1 MNTTVKH
8 AGASPTEKH
17 SLSFFQLIP
26 IVGIQAPS
34 SCSLLNLMLSISRLT
49 PAPSGCQH
57 LTLLVFTAL
66 GASTA
71 FPTFTPAAPPQ
82 ISLPCHTI
90 CPLTFTK
97 RNSRFS
103 YDISIRSRFGL
114 ATLSFPFHPASAFIF
129 KGFVAMH
136 ALM

>member
-34 SCSLLNLMLSISRLT
+34 SCSLLNLKLSINHLT
-49 PAPSGCQH
+49 PAPSGCQQ

-66 GASTA
+66 DASTA

-82 ISLPCHTI
+82 ISLL
-90 CPLTFTK
+90 CPLTFIK